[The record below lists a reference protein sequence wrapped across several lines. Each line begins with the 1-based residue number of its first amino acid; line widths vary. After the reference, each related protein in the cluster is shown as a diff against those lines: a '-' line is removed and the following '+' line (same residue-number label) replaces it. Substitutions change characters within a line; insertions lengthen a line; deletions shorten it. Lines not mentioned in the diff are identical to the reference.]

1 MNLAE
6 FLTGGSVSA
15 ASVIWPMMIGVFLA
29 VLIAYFNKRSIGR
42 LVKKLLAAPADS
54 EESALSLSDMG
65 LDKKSYIKYSLR
77 EGSTLSAMV
86 KRTEDGRYYIP
97 EELGYRA
104 ETTYYPDR
112 SSPLTL
118 IIFAVL
124 LIAAGIGIL
133 NALPFVSDI
142 IGGIF

>member
-54 EESALSLSDMG
+54 EESALSLSD
-65 LDKKSYIKYSLR
+65 
-77 EGSTLSAMV
+77 
-86 KRTEDGRYYIP
+86 
-97 EELGYRA
+97 
-104 ETTYYPDR
+104 
-112 SSPLTL
+112 
-118 IIFAVL
+118 
-124 LIAAGIGIL
+124 
-133 NALPFVSDI
+133 
-142 IGGIF
+142 